1 MTPRRLSF
9 SRYGVFDLDHL
20 LTLAG
25 DPSIGLLV
33 SERTKHL
40 LNNLAIE
47 DIQDPRRYAVSYT
60 PEGYEPLTEE
70 DSEWPLFVSVA
81 EGAQRELVDPMLGLD
96 TYLTQLD
103 KRAGPVKGQGLSTD
117 GIAGTDDPYI
127 LEIGPVPSNQIW
139 LVTQVSSA
147 LGVGTFTS
155 LQHAFIFPDPLQTV
169 MFDGPVTALPSSP
182 FYHIRG
188 AWYLGEGVKIR
199 AYWFGPST
207 DAHPYLRV
215 AYGQWVEP
223 L

>member
-47 DIQDPRRYAVSYT
+47 DIQDPRRYAVAYT
-60 PEGYEPLTEE
+60 PEGYEPLTQG
-70 DSEWPLFVSVA
+70 DSEWSLFVSVV

-103 KRAGPVKGQGLSTD
+103 KRAAPVKGKTGYASGVAT
-117 GIAGTDDPYI
+117 GDDPKI
-127 LEIGPVPSNQIW
+127 VTIGPVPDGQIW
-139 LVTQVSSA
+139 MVTQITSQH
-147 LGVGTFTS
+147 GVGTWTAAYHS
-155 LQHAFIFPDPLQTV
+155 VHRGDEPDLHTL
-169 MFDGPVTALPSSP
+169 DGPYATLPQYPFWHSAGMWFLSP
-182 FYHIRG
+182 GDDVRSYWYG
-188 AWYLGEGVKIR
+188 ASANLRCSLRI
-199 AYWFGPST
+199 AY
-207 DAHPYLRV
+207 AQL
-215 AYGQWVEP
+215 VEP